1 MKIIVDSS
9 SHKNIR
15 ITFPTGL
22 ILNRFT
28 ALIAAKNAQQN
39 GATLTYE
46 QACGFISALKDFK
59 RMNSG
64 WKLIEVESADG
75 HHVEIIL

>member
-1 MKIIVDSS
+1 MKIVIDSS
-9 SHKNIR
+9 NHKNIR
-15 ITFPTGL
+15 LTLPTGL
-22 ILNRFT
+22 ILNRLT
-28 ALIAAKNAQQN
+28 ARIASKSAQQN

-46 QACGFISALKDFK
+46 QTFGFISALKDFK

-75 HHVEIIL
+75 HHAEIIL

>member
-15 ITFPTGL
+15 ITLPTGL

-46 QACGFISALKDFK
+46 QAFGFISALKEFK

>member
-15 ITFPTGL
+15 ITIPTGL

-28 ALIAAKNAQQN
+28 ALIAAKNAQKN

>member
-1 MKIIVDSS
+1 MKIIVETPNSR
-9 SHKNIR
+9 NIR
-15 ITFPTGL
+15 ISFPIGL
-22 ILNRFT
+22 IFNRFT
-28 ALIAAKNAQQN
+28 ALIAAKTAQQN

-59 RMNSG
+59 RMNNG

>member
-1 MKIIVDSS
+1 MKIIVTSS

-15 ITFPTGL
+15 ITLPTGL
-22 ILNRFT
+22 ILNRLT
-28 ALIAAKNAQQN
+28 ARIVSKNAQQN

-64 WKLIEVESADG
+64 WKLIEVESAHG